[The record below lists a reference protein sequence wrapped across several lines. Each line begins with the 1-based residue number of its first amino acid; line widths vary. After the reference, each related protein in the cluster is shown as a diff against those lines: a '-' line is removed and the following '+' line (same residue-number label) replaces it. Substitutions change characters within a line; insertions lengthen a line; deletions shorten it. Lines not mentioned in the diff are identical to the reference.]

1 MSPFFLLR
9 TMLAV
14 SMIILPFNTFG
25 VVPSGSTVIVEWS
38 EGSAEAIGS
47 AAVSLIGLP
56 FAPQNL
62 AAMPVESHVAL
73 SWSSP
78 ASDGGSQVLSYN
90 LYRGSG
96 LTSSLLVTVSA
107 PENRFN
113 DTEVSGGISYR
124 YYVTAVN
131 VAGEGPPSETVSV
144 IVPRSAS
151 GQAGAGMILIGILVL
166 MVIGIATRIALV
178 LIASKELKK

>member
-14 SMIILPFNTFG
+14 SLILLPLSTCG
-25 VVPSGSTVIVEWS
+25 VVPSGLAVIVDWS
-38 EGSAEAIGS
+38 EGSVEANGS
-47 AAVSLIGLP
+47 AAVSLIGP
-56 FAPQNL
+56 PSAPQNL
-62 AAMPVESHVAL
+62 VAMPEEGHVAL
-73 SWSSP
+73 SWSPP
-78 ASDGGSQVLSYN
+78 ASDGGSQVLTYS

-107 PENRFN
+107 SEVRFN
-113 DTEVSGGISYR
+113 DTGVSGGISYR

-151 GQAGAGMILIGILVL
+151 DQAETGMILIGILVL